1 MHIHNSTAHDWKRRR
16 RGGGAT
22 PRRPAAGH
30 WRNHCRSSRHRRHSA
45 AGRWDREAVEERRG
59 APGSGGLLMG
69 DGAMRA
75 TSCRIVRHDDRRG
88 RVAPRHSDLDVAE
101 SCCVPQTRGRVG
113 WPHASWCSKYGNR
126 REIRATRGAAKRWR
140 CHTVPG
146 VEQQI
151 RWDYR
156 GHSRVL
162 SVTATCSRSEGRPLP
177 SPPSVAAVSKATDG
191 LRSPDWS
198 WSLES

>member
-22 PRRPAAGH
+22 PRHPAAGH

-75 TSCRIVRHDDRRG
+75 TSCRIVRHDVDVWHPVTAISTSPRAAVYRRLVVELGG
-88 RVAPRHSDLDVAE
+88 RMRPGAASMAIEEKYVRLA
-101 SCCVPQTRGRVG
+101 VPQNGGDATPCG
-113 WPHASWCSKYGNR
+113 C
-126 REIRATRGAAKRWR
+126 RATNQVGLPR
-140 CHTVPG
+140 
-146 VEQQI
+146 
-151 RWDYR
+151 
-156 GHSRVL
+156 SF
-162 SVTATCSRSEGRPLP
+162 TCSERDSH
-177 SPPSVAAVSKATDG
+177 VQ
-191 LRSPDWS
+191 
-198 WSLES
+198 

>member
-1 MHIHNSTAHDWKRRR
+1 MVRRGAGGEPPPHGGGGEAGRGGRRRGDGRCGAAKRRR

-75 TSCRIVRHDDRRG
+75 TSCRIVRHDVD
-88 RVAPRHSDLDVAE
+88 VAPRHSDLDVAE
-101 SCCVPQTRGRVG
+101 SCCVPQTRGRGG

-126 REIRATRGAAKRWR
+126 REFRATRGAAKRWR
-140 CHTVPG
+140 CHTV
-146 VEQQI
+146 
-151 RWDYR
+151 
-156 GHSRVL
+156 RV
-162 SVTATCSRSEGRPLP
+162 
-177 SPPSVAAVSKATDG
+177 
-191 LRSPDWS
+191 
-198 WSLES
+198 